1 MKESV
6 MNRNPSSRFISPRF
20 LLIALAAVALAVIV
34 AVRVDARS
42 GSASKIAAAPPS
54 EPSITWSECEDRADL
69 WQCATLA
76 VPIEY
81 TQPDGPTIDL
91 ALTRLP
97 ASDPA
102 RRIGPLVLNFG
113 GPGGPAVST
122 VHELGSVMFSDE
134 IRARFDLIGFDP
146 RGVGQSAPLDCKVD
160 LDAYYAVDISPDT
173 VAERQAQI
181 DAGRRFADDCAAH
194 GGSLLAQMGTDNV
207 VRDLERLRLA
217 LGVERFSFWGP
228 SYGTSIA
235 VQYAEQYPTHVRAF
249 SVEDVLATEL
259 DGATF
264 TKEVIAGYEMAFNA
278 FLADCAASPACPF
291 HSGGNPGAAFDALMA
306 RLDETP
312 LVAAGDPRPVTQSD
326 LLAIVDALLWRLSTW
341 PDMAEALALAEAGDA
356 ASLRKFADNVRGSHP
371 DGTHDAAEGVVY
383 GNSVYAFAAVHCLD
397 NSFPR
402 SLAALESV
410 AADVATLAPRTGAF
424 YMNLGY
430 ACVSWPAPSRPT
442 PATPTGH
449 GAPPLLVVGGT
460 LDNQT
465 PYLWA
470 ERLANQLEGAVLL
483 TREGSGHTSY
493 FLSRCV
499 VQAVDAYLLE
509 LTMPAPGT
517 VCDSTGGLFSR
528 RDGVE

>member
-1 MKESV
+1 
-6 MNRNPSSRFISPRF
+6 MNRKPLRRITSFR
-20 LLIALAAVALAVIV
+20 LLLVIMAAVALEVVV
-34 AVRVDARS
+34 AMHVEARS
-42 GSASKIAAAPPS
+42 GTEPGHAMPVSS
-54 EPSITWSECEDRADL
+54 EQSLTWTECADGAEG
-69 WQCATLA
+69 WQCASLA
-76 VPIEY
+76 VPLDY
-81 TQPDGPTIDL
+81 AQPDGPTIDL
-91 ALTRLP
+91 ALTRLS

-122 VHELGSVMFSDE
+122 VHELGPVMFSDE
-134 IRARFDLIGFDP
+134 IRARFDLVGFDP

-160 LDAYYAVDISPDT
+160 LNAYYAVDISPDT
-173 VAERQAQI
+173 PAERQAQI

-194 GGSLLAQMGTDNV
+194 GGPLLARMGTDNV

-249 SVEDVLATEL
+249 SIEDVLATEL

-278 FLADCAASPACPF
+278 FLADCAASPTCAF

-306 RLDETP
+306 RLDQTP

-326 LLAIVDALLWRLSTW
+326 LLAVIDAVLWRLSTW

-356 ASLRKFADNVRGSHP
+356 ASLRKLVDNVRGSHP
-371 DGTHDAAEGVVY
+371 DGTHETGDGVY
-383 GNSVYAFAAVHCLD
+383 GNSVYTFAAVHCLD

-402 SLAALESV
+402 NLAALETV
-410 AADVATLAPRTGAF
+410 AAEVATLAPRTGAF

-430 ACVSWPAPSRPT
+430 TCVSWSAPSRPT
-442 PATPTGH
+442 PARPTGH

-470 ERLANQLEGAVLL
+470 ERLANQLEGSVLL

-499 VQAVDAYLLE
+499 VEAVDAYLLE
-509 LTMPAPGT
+509 LTLPEPGT
-517 VCDSTGGLFSR
+517 VCDSAGGIFSSH
-528 RDGVE
+528 D